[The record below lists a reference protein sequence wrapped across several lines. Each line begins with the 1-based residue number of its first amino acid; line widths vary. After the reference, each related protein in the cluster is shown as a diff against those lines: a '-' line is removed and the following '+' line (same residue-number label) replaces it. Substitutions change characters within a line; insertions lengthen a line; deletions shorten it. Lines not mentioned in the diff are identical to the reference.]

1 VKTNNLTQRPIERI
15 AHQKV
20 SFGFSEIRDVSF
32 VKARNDSNFFI
43 DYIHHLKSFCNM
55 TWDEIRTTQRHGFG
69 SETIGV
75 NKLSRK
81 ALQRVPFGLRKLIVL
96 RATGDNRVFLG
107 YRDGNMFQILFI
119 EYRFGDIYVHG
130 A

>member
-1 VKTNNLTQRPIERI
+1 MKTNKLTKKPIEKI
-15 AHQKV
+15 ARQNV

-32 VKARNDSNFFI
+32 IKARNDSKFFI

-75 NKLSRK
+75 NNLTRS
-81 ALQRVPFGLRKLIVL
+81 ALQCVPFGLRKLIVL
-96 RATGDNRVFLG
+96 RATGDNHVFLG
-107 YRDGNMFQILFI
+107 YRDGNMFQVLFI
-119 EYRFGDIYVHG
+119 EYSFGDIYAHR

>member
-1 VKTNNLTQRPIERI
+1 
-15 AHQKV
+15 
-20 SFGFSEIRDVSF
+20 
-32 VKARNDSNFFI
+32 
-43 DYIHHLKSFCNM
+43 M

-75 NKLSRK
+75 TKLSRK

>member
-1 VKTNNLTQRPIERI
+1 MKTNKLTLKPIEKI
-15 AHQKV
+15 ARQKV

-32 VKARNDSNFFI
+32 IKARNDSKFFI

-75 NKLSRK
+75 NNLTRN
-81 ALQRVPFGLRKLIVL
+81 ALRHVPFGLRKLIVL
-96 RATGDNRVFLG
+96 RATGNNHVFLG
-107 YRDGNMFQILFI
+107 YRDGDMFQVLFI
-119 EYRFGDIYVHG
+119 EYRFGDIYKHG
-130 A
+130 V